1 MSKSEDD
8 KVNKILIFVLR
19 FLKENDLYSKYI
31 KNIKEH
37 PNGYGMTR
45 TMKTNLIA
53 AIEHRPTKPLFSTCI
68 GFNWDNSN
76 EGYYYWDRISIRLTK
91 FLQENE
97 QNIYS

>member
-8 KVNKILIFVLR
+8 RVNKILIFVLR

-37 PNGYGMTR
+37 PNDYGMTR

-53 AIEHRPTKPLFSTCI
+53 AIQHMPQKPLNSTRI
-68 GFNWDNSN
+68 GFHWQDSF
-76 EGYYYWDRISIRLTK
+76 EGYYYWSEQSKKLSN
-91 FLQENE
+91 FLAKNE